1 MVFKTRTWTVYILQ
15 CNDGSYYTGCTS
27 NIEERLIRHNNKQIH
42 YTSTRLPFSVV
53 TTITFTNKYKAFAFE
68 KYLKSG
74 SGIAF
79 RNKRLV

>member
-1 MVFKTRTWTVYILQ
+1 MQYTYILK
-15 CNDGSYYTGCTS
+15 CNDGTFYTGCTN
-27 NIEERLIRHNNKQIH
+27 NIESRLDRHRKGYVH
-42 YTSTRLPFSVV
+42 YTKDKLPVEL
-53 TTITFTNKYKAFAFE
+53 ITFIGFKEKYKAFEFE

>member
-1 MVFKTRTWTVYILQ
+1 V
-15 CNDGSYYTGCTS
+15 
-27 NIEERLIRHNNKQIH
+27 ERLKKHNAGQVH
-42 YTSTRLPFSVV
+42 YTSNRLPVMLISYLAFPD
-53 TTITFTNKYKAFAFE
+53 KYKAFNFE

>member
-1 MVFKTRTWTVYILQ
+1 MYYVYILKLV
-15 CNDGSYYTGCTS
+15 NKTFYTGVTKDLKR
-27 NIEERLIRHNNKQIH
+27 RLIDHRGGNTYHTKKFKPLELVYYSAFI
-42 YTSTRLPFSVV
+42 SK
-53 TTITFTNKYKAFAFE
+53 IKALAFE

>member
-1 MVFKTRTWTVYILQ
+1 MQYVYLLKCADNTI
-15 CNDGSYYTGCTS
+15 YTGCTN
-27 NIEERLIRHNNKQIH
+27 NIEKRLENHKNGYVH
-42 YTSTRLPFSVV
+42 YTKDKLPVEL
-53 TTITFTNKYKAFAFE
+53 ITFMGFKEKYKAFEFE